1 METLLVDDPV
11 YWINSSEKIF
21 FCRLLAMRRKLF
33 SMYLCLDRCGI
44 RLSRCFFAKIT
55 FRNSVS
61 NRLELKLS

>member
-33 SMYLCLDRCGI
+33 STCI
-44 RLSRCFFAKIT
+44 FALIAVEFDSLAVFLQK
-55 FRNSVS
+55 
-61 NRLELKLS
+61 